1 MNAEF
6 WQGIAGGV
14 HPAVEAWFDQ
24 TFGEPTEP
32 QRLAWPAIAQGEGTL
47 LLAPTGS
54 GKTLAAFLMAI
65 NSLCQQWQ
73 RGELPDRV
81 AGPQVLYVSPLRAL
95 NNDVHRN
102 LEQPLAGVVAAAR
115 TAGLTLPPLRAA
127 VRTGD
132 TSPAERRQI
141 LREPPHILITTPES
155 LFLMLCSKA
164 RDTLRHVR
172 TVIIDE
178 THALFPNKRGVL
190 LSLALEYL
198 EDLIPGKLQR
208 IGLSAT
214 QRPLEAIAAFVA
226 GGVPAG
232 ELGQGAVLAPDGD
245 GGWHQRSLTLVAA
258 PGHKHLDLAMSLP
271 VADFADLPEHTIWPE
286 IHREVHRLA
295 AEHRTTL
302 VFVNNRQVG
311 ERIAAA
317 VNDLAGEDFC
327 RVHHGSI
334 SREMRMQTE
343 ELLKAGQLRCLVA
356 TSTLE
361 LGIDVGQIDLVIQ
374 VESPHEVARAMQRV
388 GRSGHVP
395 GSASKGRIIPKT
407 RHDLL
412 EASVISDLMRQRWIE
427 PQSAPQNALDVLAQ
441 FVVGLTIERPRQA
454 DDVYQMV
461 RRAYGYRTLSRDRFD
476 SVLAMV
482 AGRLADGE
490 SLDLRP
496 LVSWDDV
503 HGTVR
508 ATERGRR
515 LIYTSGGTIPDRG
528 NFPVYLQGQGVRL
541 GELDEEFVF
550 ERRLGDRFSLGT
562 SSWRITEISD
572 NRVVVVPAAGGPRVP
587 FWKGETFGRPY
598 LLGCAVAGFLRQAD
612 QALARE
618 HEAAVGAAGGAD
630 PFWAH
635 WGAAAG
641 LDASAVAV
649 LRGYLRSQ
657 AMATGR
663 LPSADALIVEEFRD
677 ELGQWRTVIHSPFG
691 RAVNAPLALL
701 LEEQIGGGKPSS
713 VDLVVTD
720 DAILFGGSASEVPVA
735 LDLTAVDAVDLAS
748 RLSSSIRRTQLFGR
762 LFREAAGRAL
772 VLPRLPHG
780 RRRTPFWL
788 SRRRASSLLRIAE
801 RVAGFPLIHEALR
814 EALSGVYDLPG
825 LAELIRGLNSGTIQV
840 IRVRRNGPSPFARPI
855 MFAYMGAFLY
865 ADDLPPAE
873 RRLRF
878 LGLDQA
884 ALEDLLGQAPLRDL
898 LDPAAIAAASAVAQ
912 PEALAKRPPPDM
924 HALYDW
930 LCRFGE
936 LPDEAVALAI
946 RPMMLA
952 LEQAGNL
959 RLMDLPSGP
968 GSRPVWI
975 PVLQVEEWRAALAG
989 DAEAVATL
997 IRRYAL
1003 RHSPFTAAEVA
1014 AHIGIA
1020 PDVVRSVLDQMTD
1033 QGALRRGAF
1042 RPGGSQEDWSDPG
1055 RLAEMHRRS
1064 LALARQAVQPVAPE
1078 IYQVF
1083 AARWQGLGKVG
1094 LRSGPAGLAATLTQL
1109 EGLALPAHAWEET
1122 LLPGRIAG
1130 YGGALLDAVTTTGQ
1144 FRWVASGR
1152 LDRLRIA
1159 FWRPGD
1165 VVADGVVPAA
1175 APRGGSEP
1183 TAEPSAE
1190 PAAAI
1195 PPLAETILGLL
1206 RERGAQF
1213 MTEIWRSLATSPGD
1227 VVAALERLLALGMVT
1242 NDTFGP
1248 VRYLLS
1254 MSPASRSLPRT
1265 VTTQMLAGMAR
1276 WSLVDAPS
1284 PEPQA
1289 ILARLLARYGLVCRE
1304 VVTAEGL
1311 GWGEFIPLLGRM
1323 EMLGQVRRGYFVRG
1337 LSGMQYALPDAVEQ
1351 LRAAVRSAGQ
1361 AGGAGQGDPGAAGA
1375 ADIVALTDDDPA
1387 LAWGRI
1393 LPWPEDSARP
1403 RPPFVL
1409 VTVDG
1414 EPVLAGE
1421 GRPLRIETYVDRPV
1435 SDLAQPLQTMLDI
1448 AQLGARDRLEVA
1460 SFRGL
1465 PIRSTPA
1472 AAVLTQL
1479 GFTAAPLTM
1488 VRWGQR

>member
-1 MNAEF
+1 MTADF
-6 WQGIAGGV
+6 WQRIEGGV
-14 HPAVEAWFDQ
+14 HPAVAAWFDR

-32 QRLAWPAIAQGEGTL
+32 QRLAWPAIAKGDGTL

-81 AGPQVLYVSPLRAL
+81 SGPQILYISPLRAL

-102 LEQPLAGVVAAAR
+102 LEQPLAGIVATAS
-115 TAGLTLPPLRAA
+115 TAGMNLPPLRAA

-132 TSPAERRQI
+132 TSPEERRRM

-164 RDTLRHVR
+164 RETLRYVR

-198 EDLIPGKLQR
+198 EDLTPGRLQR

-226 GGVPAG
+226 GGELARAAGQDTGPAAG
-232 ELGQGAVLAPDGD
+232 GD
-245 GGWHQRSLTLVAA
+245 GCWRQRPLTLVAA
-258 PGHKHLDLAMSLP
+258 PGQKRLDLAMSLP

-286 IHREVHRLA
+286 IHREIYRLA
-295 AEHRTTL
+295 DQHRTTL

-334 SREMRMQTE
+334 SREMRLETE
-343 ELLKAGQLRCLVA
+343 QLLKAGQLRCLVA

-427 PQSAPQNALDVLAQ
+427 PQSAQENALDVLAQ

-454 DDVYQMV
+454 DDIYQMV
-461 RRAYGYRTLSRDRFD
+461 RRAYGYRSLSRERFD
-476 SVLAMV
+476 SVLAMA
-482 AGRLADGE
+482 AGRLAPGE

-496 LVSWDDV
+496 LISWDDIQ
-503 HGTVR
+503 GTVQ
-508 ATERGRR
+508 ANERGRR

-528 NFPVYLQGQGVRL
+528 NFPVYLHGQGVRL
-541 GELDEEFVF
+541 GELDEEFVY

-572 NRVVVVPAAGGPRVP
+572 NRVVVVPAGGGPRVP

-618 HEAAVGAAGGAD
+618 REAGDGAAGSAD
-630 PFWAH
+630 PFWAN
-635 WGAAAG
+635 WGAGAG

-663 LPSADALIVEEFRD
+663 LPSANALIIEEFRD

-701 LEEQIGGGKPSS
+701 LEEQIGGGKPSGTD
-713 VDLVVTD
+713 VVVTD

-735 LDLTAVDAVDLAS
+735 FDLAALDAVDLAG
-748 RLSSSIRRTQLFGR
+748 RLSGSIRRTQLFGR

-801 RVAGFPLIHEALR
+801 QVAGFPLIHEALR
-814 EALSGVYDLPG
+814 EAMSDVYDLSG
-825 LAELIRGLNSGTIQV
+825 LVELIGGLHKGTIQV
-840 IRVRRNGPSPFARPI
+840 VRVRRNGPSPFARPV

-884 ALEDLLGQAPLRDL
+884 ALEDLLGQAPMRDL
-898 LDPAAIAAASAVAQ
+898 LDPVAIAAANASAL
-912 PEALAKRPPPDM
+912 PEALTRQAPPDA

-936 LPDEAVALAI
+936 LPDEAVAPAM
-946 RPMMLA
+946 RPMLQALA
-952 LEQAGNL
+952 EAGNVML
-959 RLMDLPSGP
+959 LDLPG
-968 GSRPVWI
+968 GHGISRQAWLPV
-975 PVLQVEEWRAALAG
+975 VQAAEWRAALAG
-989 DAEAVATL
+989 DSGALATL
-997 IRRYAL
+997 VRRYAL
-1003 RHSPFTAAEVA
+1003 RHSPFTLAEVA
-1014 AHIGIA
+1014 GHIGIA
-1020 PDVVRSVLDQMTD
+1020 PAVARGILDQLTD
-1033 QGALRRGAF
+1033 QGSLRRGAF
-1042 RPGGSQEDWSDPG
+1042 RPGGTEQEWSDPG

-1078 IYQVF
+1078 VYQVF
-1083 AARWQGLGKVG
+1083 LARWQGLGKAGGGSGVSG
-1094 LRSGPAGLAATLTQL
+1094 LVAALAQL
-1109 EGLALPAHAWEET
+1109 EGLPLSAHAWEET
-1122 LLPGRIAG
+1122 LLPSRVAG
-1130 YGGALLDAVTTTGQ
+1130 YSGSLLDGVTTTGQ
-1144 FRWVASGR
+1144 FRWVATGR

-1159 FWRPGD
+1159 FWRA
-1165 VVADGVVPAA
+1165 ADGAASGAAPAPAA
-1175 APRGGSEP
+1175 SETSEP
-1183 TAEPSAE
+1183 
-1190 PAAAI
+1190 
-1195 PPLAETILGLL
+1195 LADMPRPDTDILGLL

-1213 MTEIWRSLATSPGD
+1213 VTEIWRSLATSPGE
-1227 VVAALERLLALGMVT
+1227 VLAALERLLALGMVT

-1248 VRYLLS
+1248 VRYLLG

-1265 VTTQMLAGMAR
+1265 VTTQVLAGMAR
-1276 WSLVDAPS
+1276 WSLVDVPS
-1284 PEPQA
+1284 PEPPA
-1289 ILARLLARYGLVCRE
+1289 TAARLLARYGLVCRE
-1304 VVTAEGL
+1304 VVAAEGL
-1311 GWGEFIPLLGRM
+1311 SWSDFVPLLSRM

-1337 LSGMQYALPDAVEQ
+1337 LSGMQFALPDAVEQ
-1351 LRAAVRSAGQ
+1351 LRAAARLAGEATGAGNADPGKSASAG
-1361 AGGAGQGDPGAAGA
+1361 
-1375 ADIVALTDDDPA
+1375 IVVLTDDDPA

-1403 RPPFVL
+1403 RPPFALAMVN
-1409 VTVDG
+1409 G
-1414 EPVLAGE
+1414 EPVLVGE
-1421 GRPLRIETYVDRPV
+1421 GRPLRIEAYVDRPAG
-1435 SDLAQPLQTMLDI
+1435 DLVEPLRAMLDV

-1472 AAVLTQL
+1472 EDVLAQL
-1479 GFTAAPLTM
+1479 GFSAAPLTM
-1488 VRWGQR
+1488 VRWGL